1 MCVQRPAISLP
12 TLARSSFIFLS
23 FWRLNWHFGFAFLI
37 FFLNSGLLFHHP
49 LLTALIPFWLILL
62 KFLFSYSKREYDD
75 NSSGIVLS
83 LIQWPLFNVS
93 SPGPSSDSSP
103 LYSNLQY
110 FSLNLSRLLQNYTQT
125 YNHRSSSST
134 PPHPT
139 PQKHPLVLSIQ
150 NSINKINVSK
160 KVRYMNLLIL
170 IIPSKDVSNLSSF
183 LPNSFFH
190 YNIFRLCYYM
200 TSSLD
205 LLLAFFLSPN
215 CLSLCYQSSFLFS
228 YNKGQNI

>member
-1 MCVQRPAISLP
+1 MFLAQVPPLTLVLYIQISNISAWISQGCFRITLRPIITDP
-12 TLARSSFIFLS
+12 
-23 FWRLNWHFGFAFLI
+23 
-37 FFLNSGLLFHHP
+37 P
-49 LLTALIPFWLILL
+49 P
-62 KFLFSYSKREYDD
+62 
-75 NSSGIVLS
+75 
-83 LIQWPLFNVS
+83 
-93 SPGPSSDSSP
+93 
-103 LYSNLQY
+103 
-110 FSLNLSRLLQNYTQT
+110 
-125 YNHRSSSST
+125 

-139 PQKHPLVLSIQ
+139 PPPKKHPLVLSIQ
-150 NSINKINVSK
+150 NAINKINVSK

-205 LLLAFFLSPN
+205 LLLAFFLFPN